1 MYELKVVLQ
10 SIRDGHVNPGDVVA
24 KSGLPRYEILSMFH
38 ILEGLGLIETIYSR
52 GSHKVYRL
60 TKKGTEIL
68 NGLENGYG
76 IEMTLSKEYKTG
88 GNIVEAES

>member
-60 TKKGTEIL
+60 TKKGAEIL
-68 NGLENGYG
+68 DGLENGYNV
-76 IEMTLSKEYKTG
+76 EMTISKTHKE
-88 GNIVEAES
+88 NNSLEAGS